1 MERVNVTQKVVAKYE
16 EGRLKLY
23 MDGSKIGEVIETDQ
37 GLQHSMY
44 TGFSFEQEQIFQQQN
59 EDWDQVQSFIEDS
72 WH

>member
-1 MERVNVTQKVVAKYE
+1 MNVTQKVVAKYE

-23 MDGSKIGEVIETDQ
+23 MDGSIIGEVIETNH

-44 TGFSFEQEQIFQQQN
+44 DGFSFEQDQIFQLQN
-59 EDWDQVQSFIEDS
+59 ENWDQVQSFIEDS